1 MYIFYEENY
10 NGLIMNKL
18 QKLKLIRDICE
29 EHNITGYEIGKN
41 TKISSFAA
49 HKILMGDTKNP
60 NESTI
65 DIILE
70 FLENAITGT
79 NLKEDKNA
87 KNIESKSIE
96 DIIAEKVALILQPQ
110 LSKLENIEKALSQ
123 IILDN
128 DDNEE
133 VLNKKQDSKS

>member
-1 MYIFYEENY
+1 
-10 NGLIMNKL
+10 MNKL
-18 QKLKLIRDICE
+18 EKLKLIRDICD

-79 NLKEDKNA
+79 NLKNDKKEKSSEN
-87 KNIESKSIE
+87 KSIE
-96 DIIAEKVALILQPQ
+96 DIIAEKVVMMLQPQ
-110 LSKLENIEKALSQ
+110 LDNIEKALSQ

-133 VLNKKQDSKS
+133 ILNKKQNSKS